1 MSLQVIVATV
11 NQIDYSLLDR
21 MNIQSDAIICN
32 QCDRTAFEEFNYKGH
47 KIKWFS
53 FPERGVGLNRN
64 NGLMRATAD
73 IVLFA
78 DDDVVYLN
86 GYPEI
91 IEGYYRQNPHA
102 DVVVFNLNKKKVDGS
117 IKPVVVK
124 EGRASKKDL
133 TRYGT
138 IFISA
143 RRERLHFKNIFFH
156 LQFGGGAL
164 YSCGEDTL
172 FLQDCKKKGMRIYIT
187 KKTIGAF
194 EQGESTWFNGYT
206 DKFFYDKGIV
216 YYLIDRSFAS
226 LFALYH
232 CIKHWDL
239 YKEYGWKKAFGQMR
253 KGILKCRRG
262 K

>member
-1 MSLQVIVATV
+1 MSLQVIVATM
-11 NQIDYSLLDR
+11 NQTDHSLLDR

-32 QCDRTAFEEFNYKGH
+32 QCDRVEFEEFSYKGH
-47 KIKWFS
+47 NIKWFS

-78 DDDVVYLN
+78 DDDVVYFD
-86 GYPEI
+86 GYAET
-91 IEGYYRQNPHA
+91 IEGYYRENPQA
-102 DVVVFNLNKKKVDGS
+102 DVVVFNLHKKRADGS
-117 IKPVVVK
+117 IQSVVTK
-124 EGRASKKDL
+124 EGQASKKDL
-133 TRYGT
+133 TRFGT

-143 RRERLHFKNIFFH
+143 KREKLHFRNIFFH

-172 FLQDCKKKGMRIYIT
+172 FLQDCKKKGLHIYIT

-216 YYLIDRSFAS
+216 YYLIDRNLAS

-232 CIKHWDL
+232 CLKHRKL
-239 YKEYGWKKAFGQMR
+239 YREYGWKKAFVQMR
-253 KGILKCRRG
+253 KGILKFRRG
-262 K
+262 E